1 MGDCRLIS
9 LVSSGSCW
17 TWHRQPYRS
26 EAAALAD
33 LIDQHV
39 QAQRESEGRFTPF
52 PWPLDSPLPY
62 LTLLP

>member
-39 QAQRESEGRFTPF
+39 QAQRESEGQIRAV
-52 PWPLDSPLPY
+52 PLAA
-62 LTLLP
+62 